1 MTEEKTTRV
10 RTKAP
15 ARNPSE
21 PREPREKRQRR
32 RLSLVRFVTILV
44 LVVLCLTVLAG
55 AGLAARF
62 TGEVERRFGPPGPN
76 LTLWQEVMYSARL
89 LAAEETLTTPKDPT
103 GVPRPFEISLG
114 ESVDRIAYR
123 LEMEG
128 LIGSSAAF
136 RTFLIYAGLDT
147 AVQAGE
153 YTLSPSMT
161 TVEIARALQDPTPG
175 AVDFNILPG
184 WRAEEIAA
192 ALPTSG
198 LAITP
203 DEFMERVNN
212 PAGTLVP
219 AGAPEAR
226 TLEGFLMPGTYEV
239 PREATADDLVDMML
253 RRFEKTVTADL
264 LGAYSANGL
273 SLYEA
278 VTLASLVQR
287 EAVVVDEQP
296 TIASVFY
303 NRIYAGM
310 RLDSDPTVQYALGT
324 QTGGDPWWKSPL
336 STGDLQVD
344 SEYNTYR
351 YIGLPPGPIANP
363 AIDALTAVAYPER
376 TDFYYFRAQCD
387 GSRRHFF
394 AVTYEEHL
402 QNACP

>member
-15 ARNPSE
+15 RKQQ
-21 PREPREKRQRR
+21 RKRF
-32 RLSLVRFVTILV
+32 SLLRFAAILV
-44 LVVLCLTVLAG
+44 LLVLCLMLLAG
-55 AGLAARF
+55 TGLAARF
-62 TGEVERRFGPPGPN
+62 TGEVEQRFGPPGSN
-76 LTLWQEVMYSARL
+76 LTLWQELMYSVRL
-89 LAAEETLTTPKDPT
+89 LAAEETLTTPKNPE
-103 GVPRPFEISLG
+103 GLPRPFEISLG
-114 ESVDRIAYR
+114 ETVDRIAYR

-128 LIGSSAAF
+128 LIGSSSAF
-136 RTFLIYAGLDT
+136 RTYLIYAGLDT

-153 YTLSPSMT
+153 YTLSPAMT

-175 AVDFNILPG
+175 EVDFVVLPG

-198 LAITP
+198 LSITP

-212 PAGTLVP
+212 PTGTLVP
-219 AGAPEAR
+219 AGAPEAP
-226 TLEGFLMPGTYEV
+226 TLEGFLMPGMYEV

-253 RRFEKTVTADL
+253 RRFEQTVTADL
-264 LGAYSANGL
+264 LGAYSGNGL
-273 SLYEA
+273 SLFEA
-278 VTLASLVQR
+278 VTIASLVQR

-296 TIASVFY
+296 MIASVFY
-303 NRIYAGM
+303 NRINAGM

-324 QTGGDPWWKSPL
+324 QTGGNPWWKSPL
-336 STGDLQVD
+336 STSDLQVD

-351 YIGLPPGPIANP
+351 YTGMPPGPIANS
-363 AIDALTAVAYPER
+363 AIEALTAVAYPQQ
-376 TDFYYFRAQCD
+376 TGFYYFRAQCD
-387 GSRRHFF
+387 GSGRHFF